1 MNMSAEADGDVLTRG
16 DRLEIEIR
24 KERLKKRL
32 AEFPDMRG
40 RLAYLRNQRKMQQNA
55 IEAAKRK
62 IAAAEELINFIERLY
77 EEELEK
83 EEQERRGG
91 QRRNE

>member
-1 MNMSAEADGDVLTRG
+1 MNMSAEADGDILTRA

-32 AEFPDMRG
+32 AEFPDRRG

-91 QRRNE
+91 AEEK

>member
-1 MNMSAEADGDVLTRG
+1 MNMSAEADGDILTRA

-32 AEFPDMRG
+32 TEFPDMRG
-40 RLAYLRNQRKMQQNA
+40 RLAYLRNQRKMQLNA
-55 IEAAKRK
+55 IEAAKRR
-62 IAAAEELINFIERLY
+62 IATAEELIAFIERLY

-83 EEQERRGG
+83 KGQGERKG
-91 QRRNE
+91 